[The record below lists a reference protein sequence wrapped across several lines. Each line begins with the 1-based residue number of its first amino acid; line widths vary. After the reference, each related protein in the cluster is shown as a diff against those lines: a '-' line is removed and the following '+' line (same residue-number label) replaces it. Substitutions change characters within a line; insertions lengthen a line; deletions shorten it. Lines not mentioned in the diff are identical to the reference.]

1 MKKILLLGIT
11 VLFSTVTFSQTARV
25 QVVHNSADAL
35 LSEVD
40 VYLNGTLAFDD
51 FPFRNATEFMDVPS
65 GFPAE
70 VAVAPGNSTSVDDAV
85 ITETFV
91 FESDETV
98 IIIANGIANETGY
111 DPSPPLSFDTF
122 NMAKEVAENSENVE
136 VLVHNG
142 STDSPAFD
150 IVETGQELGTLI
162 DDLAYPDFQG
172 YIDLPTADYTINVTN
187 ADQSTTLKR
196 YLASLQSSGSQGAA
210 LTVIASG
217 FMDPSQNSDGPDFGL
232 FATTVGGGPL
242 LALEELPLSVTDVE
256 TANFTIYPNPV
267 DTNLTL
273 ESTGR
278 FKDITHITI
287 TDMQGRII
295 KTMELQEN
303 KHINVSFLSSGIYQI
318 GLFEDNK
325 KVSSKKFIKK

>member
-142 STDSPAFD
+142 STDSPSFD

-172 YIDLPTADYTINVTN
+172 YIDLPTADYTIDVTN

-196 YLASLQSSGSQGAA
+196 YLAPLQSSGSQGAA

-256 TANFTIYPNPV
+256 AANFTIYPNPV